1 MFKVTNKD
9 TRMTPMALMNKR
21 IYIGVGH
28 KSAIN
33 QNSHDTIIY
42 KSLGGYSNLN
52 SSTLNQIL
60 CISIKQIC

>member
-1 MFKVTNKD
+1 
-9 TRMTPMALMNKR
+9 MTPMALMNKR
-21 IYIGVGH
+21 IYIDVGH
-28 KSAIN
+28 KSTIN
-33 QNSHDTIIY
+33 QNSHVTVIY